1 MDYRFIDSNIFIEV
15 YARSGDK
22 AEKAKSLLT
31 KNQSLFTTN
40 LVISEVEWVLRA
52 AYKLD
57 RRKISRYLKKI
68 LVSDIKIDD
77 KKLLINVLNYYEMN
91 NVDWTDCLN
100 MFLLKGKDI
109 SIVYSYDNGLNKFN
123 WIKRLE
129 PSIYQ

>member
-77 KKLLINVLNYYEMN
+77 KKLLIIM
-91 NVDWTDCLN
+91 
-100 MFLLKGKDI
+100 K
-109 SIVYSYDNGLNKFN
+109 
-123 WIKRLE
+123 
-129 PSIYQ
+129 